1 MTPITFGTDGW
12 RAVIAEDFTT
22 ENVQRVAQATALH
35 FLELKRRARCV
46 IVGYDSRFRSEA
58 FAACTAEVLCGNGLP
73 VLLTPKAVPTPAVSW
88 GVKHFRAVGAV
99 IITSSHNPSE
109 YNGFKLKSEFGG
121 SALPETTRRVERLI
135 DRRPVKTLALAL
147 ARERGLLK
155 DANLDGP
162 YLSKLTRYVDISAI
176 RRNPLTVVY
185 DPLYGSGQGYLQAA
199 LEHGRR
205 GVQRCRVIP
214 IHDRRDPLFGGL
226 NPEPIAENLGEVMAA
241 VKRYRAQ
248 MGLVVDGDADRV
260 GLVDDR
266 GRYVTSHKVLALLLH
281 HFVRN
286 RRERGP
292 VARTISGTFLIDR
305 MCEVYGLEMREM
317 PVGFK
322 HLGELILY
330 DGFMLGGEESGGM
343 GFHRYLPERD
353 GVLTCL
359 LLLELAARER
369 KPISRL
375 LAELTAEF
383 GPFHYDR
390 RDAEFPL
397 ERRADLLRG
406 LVARPPARLDGVAVR
421 EIKDLD
427 GVKFIL
433 RDGSWLLIR
442 PSGTEPLVR
451 IYAESPQSGRV
462 GRLLAAGRRLAFT
475 YAGRRSGSGP
485 AGATGTGKRRVTA
498 VP

>member
-1 MTPITFGTDGW
+1 MTAIKFGTDGW

-35 FLELKRRARCV
+35 FLGLKRRDRRV
-46 IVGYDSRFRSEA
+46 IVGYDTRFRSEA
-58 FAACTAEVLCGNGLP
+58 FAARTAEVLCGNGLP
-73 VLLTPKAVPTPAVSW
+73 VLLTRKPVPTPAVSW
-88 GVKHFRAVGAV
+88 GVTHYRAAGAV
-99 IITSSHNPSE
+99 IITSSHNPAE

-121 SALPETTRRVERLI
+121 SALPETTRRVERLL
-135 DRRPVKTLALAL
+135 DHRPVKTLSLSQ
-147 ARERGLLK
+147 ARERGLLR
-155 DANLDGP
+155 DADLDGP

-176 RRNPLTVVY
+176 RRHPQTVVY
-185 DPLYGSGQGYLQAA
+185 DPLYGSGRGYLQAA
-199 LEHGRR
+199 LDHGRK
-205 GVQRCRVIP
+205 GVQRCRVLSL
-214 IHDRRDPLFGGL
+214 HDRRDPLFGGL
-226 NPEPIAENLGEVMAA
+226 HPEPIAENLGEVMAA
-241 VKRYRAQ
+241 VKRHRAQ

-266 GRYVTSHKVLALLLH
+266 GRYVTSHKVLALLLR

-305 MCEVYGLEMREM
+305 MCEAFGLELREM

-322 HLGELILY
+322 HLGELIRNE
-330 DGFMLGGEESGGM
+330 GFMLGGEESGGM
-343 GFHRYLPERD
+343 GYHHDLPERD

-390 RDAEFPL
+390 CDAEFPL
-397 ERRADLLRG
+397 DRRASLLRG
-406 LVARPPARLDGVAVR
+406 LVARPPARLDGVTVR
-421 EIKDLD
+421 EINDLD

-433 RDGSWLLIR
+433 WDGSWLLIR

-451 IYAESPQSGRV
+451 IYAESPRGGRV
-462 GRLLAAGRRLAFT
+462 ARLLAAGRRLAFA
-475 YAGRRSGSGP
+475 YAGRRSG
-485 AGATGTGKRRVTA
+485 T
-498 VP
+498 